1 MRGTFSFLNG
11 GFSKNVIII
20 GTDMRT
26 SVHVGMLIIKK
37 DILILPR
44 SLTLRL
50 GDTTLIADTE

>member
-1 MRGTFSFLNG
+1 MLNG

-50 GDTTLIADTE
+50 GDTTLIADSE